1 MVQEHST
8 TQAVVDIKPPVKV
21 SIECLHVL
29 RQIDGQVVIQK
40 PIVPALP
47 KLNSNDDVD
56 DKSRQIEILRLENEQ
71 LRTELYV
78 LRVERDDLMNTVSKL
93 DNGLFQSENQRV
105 TQ

>member
-40 PIVPALP
+40 PNDESKTSIISS
-47 KLNSNDDVD
+47 LNRKIFSVL
-56 DKSRQIEILRLENEQ
+56 SRR
-71 LRTELYV
+71 
-78 LRVERDDLMNTVSKL
+78 
-93 DNGLFQSENQRV
+93 
-105 TQ
+105 